1 MALFESWEVSISA
14 LFNIITMKRI
24 SYHFA
29 FILCVAF
36 CLQGVPNMQAQTV
49 LDGAYI
55 KEHNKTKKV
64 IQYPFIREA
73 DVMWSR
79 RVWQDIDLREKM
91 NLPLYY
97 PLTEANGMK
106 SLFAVIR
113 DALLVEGSITAYS
126 TGVTGQD
133 DDFREPLLV
142 SAVETMLSR
151 PDTTFTEDPDT
162 GEMVERIQTIEV
174 RSEDITR
181 YRIKE
186 DWFFDNQRSE
196 RYRRIIGIAPL
207 KERIS
212 DDGEPT
218 GAYETLFWL
227 YFPECRYVFANWDS
241 FNRFNDAERR
251 SFDDLFQ
258 KRMFASTIIKE
269 ANVYNRKID
278 DVYSGI
284 DALLKAKEIE
294 EQLFNLEHDLW
305 SF

>member
-1 MALFESWEVSISA
+1 M
-14 LFNIITMKRI
+14 
-24 SYHFA
+24 
-29 FILCVAF
+29 
-36 CLQGVPNMQAQTV
+36 

-55 KEHNKTKKV
+55 RENNKTKKV

-73 DVMWSR
+73 DVLWAR

-97 PLTEANGMK
+97 PLDEYSGMK
-106 SLFAVIR
+106 SLFSIIR

-126 TGVTGQD
+126 VGVTGQE
-133 DDFREPLLV
+133 DDFRTPLLV
-142 SAVETMLSR
+142 SDVKGILSR
-151 PDTTFTEDPDT
+151 QDTTSTMDPDT
-162 GEMVERIQTIEV
+162 GEMVEVIQTI
-174 RSEDITR
+174 DINPQDVTR

-186 DWFFDNQRSE
+186 DWFFDKQRSE
-196 RYRRIIGIAPL
+196 RYIRIIGLAPL

-212 DDGEPT
+212 EDGEPT

-241 FNRFNDAERR
+241 FNRFNDSEKR

-269 ANVYNRKID
+269 SNVYNRRID
-278 DVYSGI
+278 DVYTGL
-284 DALLKAKEIE
+284 DALMKAEEVK
-294 EQLFNLEHDLW
+294 EQLFILEHDLW